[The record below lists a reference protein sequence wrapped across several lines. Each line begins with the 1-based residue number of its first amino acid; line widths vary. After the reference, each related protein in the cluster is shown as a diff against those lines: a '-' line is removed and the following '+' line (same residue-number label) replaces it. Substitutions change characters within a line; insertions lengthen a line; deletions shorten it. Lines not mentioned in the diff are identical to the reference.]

1 MTSWR
6 AIGCVAVETQ
16 RGQIMPGRRS
26 TSATIVSNAALPGP
40 ITIAARR
47 VVTGTDPDER
57 RSAVS
62 ARLRR

>member
-6 AIGCVAVETQ
+6 AIGCVDVETQ

-26 TSATIVSNAALPGP
+26 TSATIVSNAGAAAP

-47 VVTGTDPDER
+47 VVTGTDPDAR
-57 RSAVS
+57 WSAVS